1 MSATVQLSQDGAD
14 AKERAI
20 LPVASGRETGR
31 VFWRLI
37 LGHRWRA
44 AGSVLVSIAAS
55 VAAVLVPILLG
66 RVVDLVVDRG
76 SGSDLVRLVVAI
88 AAAGLGAGVL
98 TAVSRY
104 LVSRLGA
111 EVCADLREDVMNK
124 ALRMDSARLEAAGAG
139 DVASRVTEDV
149 DRITTSIRLAANVFA
164 ALVTVAVT
172 VAGFASLDWR
182 IAVAF
187 FAVVPVYIVSVRL
200 FLPKARR
207 LYALDRKAGAVRTQS
222 MLTTLYGA
230 RTVHAYGM
238 EGLQSGR
245 VEVASRTSV
254 EAAIAA
260 VRGFLGFANSMN
272 FAEAV
277 GLSAVL
283 LTGFFLVRGDTSTVG
298 DVTAAALLFHRLF
311 GPLGTLLMSFN
322 DIQSAGAALARMV
335 GIAELPV
342 PPVPAESQPVSP
354 AISIVATDVRH
365 SYGGGVEVLHDVTVD
380 VPAGTSLAVVGES
393 GAGKTTLA
401 AVLGGVFPA
410 TSGGIRIG
418 DDPMDALDPVR
429 LRRLVGVVTQEVHV
443 FTGRLAEDL
452 RLALPEASDEQL
464 WSALRLTGAAEWVE
478 ALPERLETRV
488 GEGEHALSAAQ
499 AQQLA
504 LTRIALVDPPVV
516 ILDEA
521 TAEAGSAGA
530 RALETS
536 AAAVLAGR
544 SAIVVAHRLTQA
556 QACDRI
562 AVMTEGRI
570 IESGSHD
577 ELVGS
582 GGTYAQLWAAWHS

>member
-1 MSATVQLSQDGAD
+1 MTTGEAVATRRPP
-14 AKERAI
+14 ERAI

-37 LGHRWRA
+37 LGHRWLA
-44 AGSVLVSIAAS
+44 IGSVLSSVAAS

-76 SGSDLVRLVVAI
+76 SGADLVRLVIAI
-88 AAAGLGAGVL
+88 AVAGLGAGVL
-98 TAVSRY
+98 TAASRY

-111 EVCADLREDVMNK
+111 EVCADLREDVMDK
-124 ALRMDSARLEAAGAG
+124 ALRMDSARLELAGAG

-149 DRITTSIRLAANVFA
+149 DKITTSIRLAANVFA
-164 ALVTVAVT
+164 ALVTVVVT

-187 FAVVPVYIVSVRL
+187 FAVVPVYVVSVRL
-200 FLPKARR
+200 FLPTARR
-207 LYALDRKAGAVRTQS
+207 LYAADRQAAAVRTQS

-238 EGLQSGR
+238 EALQSGR
-245 VEVASRTSV
+245 VETASRHAV
-254 EAAIAA
+254 QAAIAA

-283 LTGFFLVRGDTSTVG
+283 LTGFFGVRSGITTVG

-311 GPLGTLLMSFN
+311 GPLGTLLMTFN
-322 DIQSAGAALARMV
+322 DIQSAGAALARLV
-335 GIAELPV
+335 GIAELAV
-342 PPVPAESQPVSP
+342 PPGPAGDVPAPGE
-354 AISIVATDVRH
+354 VAVAATGVRH
-365 SYGGGVEVLHDVTVD
+365 SYTGDVEVLHDVGVH

-401 AVLGGVFPA
+401 ALLGGVFPA
-410 TSGGIRIG
+410 SAGDIRIG
-418 DDPMDALDPVR
+418 SEGIDGIDPVT
-429 LRRLVGVVTQEVHV
+429 LRRLIGVVTQEVHV
-443 FTGRLAEDL
+443 FTGTLADDL
-452 RLALPEASDEQL
+452 RLALPGASDEAL
-464 WSALRLTGAAEWVE
+464 WAALRVTGAAEWVE
-478 ALPERLETRV
+478 ALPDRLGTRV
-488 GEGEHALSAAQ
+488 GDGEHPLSAAQ

-504 LTRIALVDPPVV
+504 LTRVALVDPPVV

-530 RALETS
+530 RALEAS
-536 AAAVLAGR
+536 AAALLAGR
-544 SAIVVAHRLTQA
+544 TAIVVAHRLTQA

-562 AVMTEGRI
+562 AVMAAGRI

-577 ELVGS
+577 ELVAA
-582 GGTYAQLWAAWHS
+582 GGTYARLWAAWHS

>member
-1 MSATVQLSQDGAD
+1 VQVPTDEAE
-14 AKERAI
+14 ERGRPT
-20 LPVASGRETGR
+20 LPIASGRETGR

-37 LGHRWRA
+37 LGHRWLA
-44 AGSVLVSIAAS
+44 AGSVLASIAAS

-66 RVVDLVVDRG
+66 RVVDLVVDQG
-76 SGSDLVRLVVAI
+76 SSSDLVRLVAAI
-88 AAAGLGAGVL
+88 AVAGLCAGVL

-111 EVCADLREDVMNK
+111 EVCADLREDVMEK

-164 ALVTVAVT
+164 ALVTVVVT
-172 VAGFASLDWR
+172 IAGFASLDWR

-207 LYALDRKAGAVRTQS
+207 LYGLDRKAAAVRTQS

-245 VEVASRTSV
+245 VETASRNAV

-311 GPLGTLLMSFN
+311 GPLGTLLMTFN
-322 DIQSAGAALARMV
+322 DIQSAGAALARLV
-335 GIAELPV
+335 GIAELA
-342 PPVPAESQPVSP
+342 VPAARLETPRVSREV
-354 AISIVATDVRH
+354 AIAATDVRH
-365 SYGGGVEVLHDVTVD
+365 SYGGGGEVLHGVTID

-410 TSGGIRIG
+410 TSGDIRVDGAGI
-418 DDPMDALDPVR
+418 DELDPVR
-429 LRRLVGVVTQEVHV
+429 LRKLVGVVTQEVHV
-443 FTGRLAEDL
+443 FTGTLAEDL
-452 RLALPEASDEQL
+452 RLALPGASDEQL
-464 WSALRLTGAAEWVE
+464 WTALRLTGAGQWVE
-478 ALPERLETRV
+478 ALPERLQTRV
-488 GEGEHALSAAQ
+488 GEGEHPLSAAQ

-536 AAAVLAGR
+536 AAALLAGR
-544 SAIVVAHRLTQA
+544 TAIVVAHRLTQA

-562 AVMTEGRI
+562 AVMSEGRI

-577 ELVGS
+577 ELVDS
-582 GGTYAQLWAAWHS
+582 GGTYAELWAAWHS

>member
-1 MSATVQLSQDGAD
+1 MTATVQVPTDEAE
-14 AKERAI
+14 ERGRPT
-20 LPVASGRETGR
+20 LPIASGRETGR

-37 LGHRWRA
+37 LGNRWLA
-44 AGSVLVSIAAS
+44 AGSVLASIAAS

-66 RVVDLVVDRG
+66 RVVDLVVDQG
-76 SGSDLVRLVVAI
+76 SSSDLVRLVAAI
-88 AAAGLGAGVL
+88 AVAGLCAGVL

-111 EVCADLREDVMNK
+111 EVCADLREDVMEK

-164 ALVTVAVT
+164 ALVTVVVT
-172 VAGFASLDWR
+172 IAGFASLDWR

-207 LYALDRKAGAVRTQS
+207 LYGLDRKAAAVRTQS

-245 VEVASRTSV
+245 VETASRNAV

-311 GPLGTLLMSFN
+311 GPLGTLLMTFN
-322 DIQSAGAALARMV
+322 DIQSAGAALARLV
-335 GIAELPV
+335 GIAELA
-342 PPVPAESQPVSP
+342 VPAAHLETPRVP
-354 AISIVATDVRH
+354 REVAIAAKDVRH
-365 SYGGGVEVLHDVTVD
+365 SYGGGGEVLHGVTID

-410 TSGGIRIG
+410 TSGDIRVDGAGI
-418 DDPMDALDPVR
+418 DELDPVR
-429 LRRLVGVVTQEVHV
+429 LRKLVGVVTQEVHV
-443 FTGRLAEDL
+443 FTGTLAEDL
-452 RLALPEASDEQL
+452 RLALPGASDEQL
-464 WSALRLTGAAEWVE
+464 WTALRLTGAGQWVE
-478 ALPERLETRV
+478 ALPERLQTRV
-488 GEGEHALSAAQ
+488 GEGEHPLSAAQ

-536 AAAVLAGR
+536 AAALLAGR
-544 SAIVVAHRLTQA
+544 TAIVVAHRLTQA

-562 AVMTEGRI
+562 AVMSEGRI

-577 ELVGS
+577 ELVDS